1 MENFSFELL
10 EKVNS
15 FYSTSFNQLM
25 TLMIGLIAFIGVF
38 VPLLFAYYQNRKSAL
53 ELEAME
59 AKIDQKIEQAK
70 LELLGNIEQE
80 ISLCLESLS
89 KGNEKKVNSLAS
101 GIYHIQANNQLK
113 SGKYK
118 NAGSSI
124 ATAISF
130 AVEAEEEL
138 NLGRQLNI
146 LTKKILPNLTVKEE
160 PNIEGLDNMI
170 DTIVNQISALNEN
183 GRYTDAI
190 RDLIKAASKAKERLE
205 SEKVA

>member
-101 GIYHIQANNQLK
+101 GIYHIQANNQLN

-118 NAGSSI
+118 NAGNSI

-138 NLGRQLNI
+138 NL
-146 LTKKILPNLTVKEE
+146 
-160 PNIEGLDNMI
+160 
-170 DTIVNQISALNEN
+170 
-183 GRYTDAI
+183 
-190 RDLIKAASKAKERLE
+190 
-205 SEKVA
+205 